1 MVEIIPAILT
11 NDPRELE
18 QLVGQAEDVV
28 SRVQID
34 IVDGQFAKNET
45 IDPSALEKVDTNL
58 KLDFHLMTKNPV
70 GWVERCIRGMA
81 DRIFGQIEMM
91 DNQVEFVGKV
101 QEAGARIGLAVDI
114 DTPISDIDT
123 AILNN
128 LDAVLLMSYPAGVG
142 GQPFDPKVLDKIKKL
157 DAIRVGDRTPFKIC
171 VDGGINEK
179 TIKKVSQTGA
189 DEVAIGRLIF
199 EGDLSENLIRFRKAI
214 NGKN

>member
-1 MVEIIPAILT
+1 MLEIIPTILT

-18 QLVGQAEDVV
+18 QLISQAENVV

-45 IDPSALEKVDTNL
+45 IDPSVLENIDTNL
-58 KLDFHLMTKNPV
+58 KLDFHLMTKNPA
-70 GWVERCIRGMA
+70 GWVERCIRGMT

-101 QEAGARIGLAVDI
+101 QEAGAKIGLAVDI
-114 DTPISDIDT
+114 DTPISDIDST
-123 AILNN
+123 ILNN

-157 DAIRVGDRTPFKIC
+157 NAIRGGDKTPFRIC
-171 VDGGINEK
+171 VDGGISEK
-179 TIKKVSQTGA
+179 TIGKVRKAGA
-189 DEVAIGRLIF
+189 DEVAVGRLIF
-199 EGDLSENLIRFRKAI
+199 KGDLSENLIRFRKAA